1 MRPLVRPRPVQLRL
15 QGLTGL
21 RYDAIERTLYIDSK
35 VGDNFRS
42 FFSAESGFGTAGL
55 KNGKPF
61 VEMKVGEL
69 DVRQVSVSGRKAS
82 L

>member
-1 MRPLVRPRPVQLRL
+1 LSSYGLL

-21 RYDAIERTLYIDSK
+21 RYDAIDKTLYIDSK
-35 VGDNFRS
+35 IGSNFRS
-42 FFSAESGFGTAGL
+42 FFSTESGFGTVGL

-61 VEMKVGEL
+61 VEIKSGEL
-69 DVRQVSVSGRKAS
+69 DVKQVNVSGRKVS